1 MTPSP
6 TESMKS
12 TPPRSNTMSTRPS
25 PTRLTTAWRS
35 RGAVANSSS
44 PVTATTVQSPLGD
57 TSSANSTAA
66 SLPDGSQEPIPT
78 CTAVTT
84 PTQPVHLSAPPTRR
98 PNRPAVQDRHGPRLR
113 HRSRLG
119 HPPPGRD
126 PRLVH
131 LEELPPRPAS
141 FGQLVRPLPEALAA
155 RFGAQPLWSHQAAA
169 IDLAR
174 AGRSVAIAT
183 GTASGKSLCYQ
194 IPIAEAAVAPIRPG
208 TSLLLFPTKA
218 LAQDQLRA
226 ISGFDV
232 PGLVAV
238 TYDGDTGPS
247 ERTWA
252 RANANVVL
260 TNPEMLHHGVLPH
273 HQRWATFLMRLQY
286 VVVDELH
293 VLRGVFGTHVAHLLR
308 RLRRLCAH
316 YGSDPT
322 FVFSSATIGQ
332 PGRLASQ
339 LCGKEVAEITDDGS
353 PRGRRTFVLWN
364 PAAELGTDA
373 AHARAVLPTR
383 RPRAAR
389 TRPGRRPSANRQT
402 AAIMAELIG
411 QGRRTIA
418 FCRSRKGTEL
428 VAAEVRRR
436 LPPELADRVRPY
448 RGGYLTGERRLIE
461 SELFGGQLRGVVAT
475 TALELGIDV
484 GGLDACVLDGFPGTI
499 ASMWQQAGR
508 AGRQTQDAIVVLVA
522 GDDQLDQWLMSHPD
536 QVFARPP
543 EPAVINPANPY
554 VLNAHLACAAYERP
568 LSHAD
573 ERWWPERARRR
584 GAGPG
589 RRRPPQD
596 PAAALRRPRRAAWP
610 CGRPGDGPAMPWA
623 CATGRPTR
631 CASPWPTARSSA
643 PSITAAPGAWCT
655 RVPSTSIRARPTG
668 SPNSIWTTARPSS
681 SPATAASGPSRAA
694 SPTSPS
700 STRNA
705 RRQVGASR
713 LSLGAVQVTSQVVG
727 YRRFDTST
735 GELLGTEELFLPP
748 GELTTRAFWY
758 TIEPEVLAEA
768 GISPAALGG
777 TLHAAE
783 HAAIGLLPL
792 FTICDRWDVGG
803 VSTPF
808 QLETGRPTIVIYD
821 GYPGGAGIAELGY
834 DNADRHLE
842 ATLEVIQSCPC
853 DSGCP
858 SCVQSPKCGNG
869 NDPLDKAGAIAMLR
883 AITTLIAPSS

>member
-1 MTPSP
+1 MALVTVPDP
-6 TESMKS
+6 D
-12 TPPRSNTMSTRPS
+12 
-25 PTRLTTAWRS
+25 
-35 RGAVANSSS
+35 
-44 PVTATTVQSPLGD
+44 PV
-57 TSSANSTAA
+57 
-66 SLPDGSQEPIPT
+66 IH
-78 CTAVTT
+78 
-84 PTQPVHLSAPPTRR
+84 HLIA
-98 PNRPAVQDRHGPRLR
+98 
-113 HRSRLG
+113 
-119 HPPPGRD
+119 D

-131 LEELPPRPAS
+131 LEELPARPAS
-141 FGQLVRPLPEALAA
+141 FGQLARPLPDVLVD
-155 RFGAQPLWSHQAAA
+155 RFGSRPLWSHQATA

-174 AGRSVAIAT
+174 DRRSVAVAT

-194 IPIAEAAVAPIRPG
+194 IPIAEAAVAPVRPG

-226 ISGFDV
+226 ITSFDV

-238 TYDGDTGPS
+238 TYDGDTGPA

-252 RANANVVL
+252 RANANIVL
-260 TNPEMLHHGVLPH
+260 TNPEMLHHGMLPH
-273 HQRWATFLMRLQY
+273 HQRWATFLMRLRY

-339 LCGKEVAEITDDGS
+339 LCGKEVSEVVDDGS

-364 PAAELGTDA
+364 PAVELGAGRQVSSGDGRSTPGDDGSS
-373 AHARAVLPTR
+373 PGDGGTR
-383 RPRAAR
+383 
-389 TRPGRRPSANRQT
+389 RRPSANRQT
-402 AAIMAELIG
+402 AALMAELIG

-436 LPPELADRVRPY
+436 LPAELAERVRPY
-448 RGGYLTGERRLIE
+448 RGGYLAGERRLIE

-508 AGRQTQDAIVVLVA
+508 AGRQNQDAVVVLVA
-522 GDDQLDQWLMSHPD
+522 GDDQLDQWFMSHPD
-536 QVFARPP
+536 QVFTRPP
-543 EPAVINPANPY
+543 EPAVINPVNPY

-568 LSHAD
+568 LSHDD
-573 ERWWPERARRR
+573 EQWWP
-584 GAGPG
+584 
-589 RRRPPQD
+589 D
-596 PAAALRRPRRAAWP
+596 ALDDGVRDLVVEDRLKIRPRRFGGRDEPLAVWAARGWP
-610 CGRPGDGPAMPWA
+610 SHAVGLRNGSSHEVRIALADGTLIGTVDQGRA
-623 CATGRPTR
+623 
-631 CASPWPTARSSA
+631 ARMVH
-643 PSITAAPGAWCT
+643 PGAIYLHQGQTYRVAQLDLDDGAAIVEPSDGGEWTQPRSTTEITILDHDRT
-655 RVPSTSIRARPTG
+655 RP
-668 SPNSIWTTARPSS
+668 
-681 SPATAASGPSRAA
+681 
-694 SPTSPS
+694 
-700 STRNA
+700 
-705 RRQVGASR
+705 VGASQ
-713 LSLGAVQVTSQVVG
+713 LSLGAVQVSSQVVG
-727 YRRFDTST
+727 YRRFDTTT

-758 TIEPEVLAEA
+758 TIEPELLVRG
-768 GISPAALGG
+768 GIGPAALGG

-803 VSTPF
+803 VSTPL
-808 QLETGRPTIVIYD
+808 QAETGRPTIVIYD

-834 DNADRHLE
+834 DNADRHLA
-842 ATLEVIQSCPC
+842 ATLDVIGSCPC
-853 DSGCP
+853 EDGCP

-869 NDPLDKAGAIAMLR
+869 NEPLDKAGAVAMLR
-883 AITTLIAPSS
+883 AITGIIAP